1 VQVVDI
7 TIAVIIGAGFAVRLG
22 LIGPELMA
30 QVFVIDKSA
39 IIEYSDYH
47 GLDRPVVIPGE

>member
-7 TIAVIIGAGFAVRLG
+7 TIAVIIGARFAVRLG

-30 QVFVIDKSA
+30 QIFMIDKSA
-39 IIEYSDYH
+39 IIEYSDYD
-47 GLDRPVVIPGE
+47 GLDRPVVTPGE